1 MKAFV
6 VDHYGTD
13 GLCAADVPEP
23 DVGDGDVPVKV
34 SAAGINPLDKMVR
47 NGEFE
52 RLLDF
57 GEGNYEETERA
68 IQGLLGIDEDTVGV
82 DADGLYEA
90 ADWDALGTGE
100 DLRRLRPRGWPRGLA
115 GAAGA
120 QSLSAVR
127 RLDGGGR
134 VRPTQLR
141 RRLDHV
147 PVPRARPQP
156 GPRAGSLRRPGPL
169 HRAPRRPPA
178 RSRPRHRRR

>member
-68 IQGLLGIDEDTVGV
+68 IQGLLGIDEDTVRV
-82 DADGLYEA
+82 EADGLYEA

-100 DLRRLRPRGWPRGLA
+100 AYVGYGRGAGRPA
-115 GAAGA
+115 
-120 QSLSAVR
+120 S
-127 RLDGGGR
+127 
-134 VRPTQLR
+134 
-141 RRLDHV
+141 
-147 PVPRARPQP
+147 
-156 GPRAGSLRRPGPL
+156 
-169 HRAPRRPPA
+169 PA
-178 RSRPRHRRR
+178 RLALNH